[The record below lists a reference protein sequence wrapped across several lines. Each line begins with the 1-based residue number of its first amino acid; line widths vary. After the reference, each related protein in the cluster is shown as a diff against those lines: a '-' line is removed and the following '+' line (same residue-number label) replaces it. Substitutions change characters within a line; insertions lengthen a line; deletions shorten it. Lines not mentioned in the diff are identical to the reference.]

1 MQSKIKVIYKFEMY
15 LFNIWHLGIYIN
27 LHSAGL

>member
-1 MQSKIKVIYKFEMY
+1 MQSKTKVINKFEIY
-15 LFNIWHLGIYIN
+15 LFNIWHSGIYIN